1 MRFPYPFTPFRRIFH
16 TLLVAALL
24 GPAVSALRAQD
35 PSPDAP
41 DAAAAIE
48 DGDRSR
54 IENSVVKVFATKRF
68 PDVFRPW
75 TKQPPS
81 EVTGSGVVIE
91 GNRILTNSHVVLYAS
106 QVQVQASQSGDKIS
120 ATVVANSPEIDLAV
134 LELDDD
140 SFFDT
145 HPPLA
150 RTSVLP
156 EVKDTVLAYG
166 FPTGGTSLSITKGI
180 VSRIEFTPYIFPLS
194 GLRIQIDA
202 AINPGNSGG
211 PAVVGNEMIGLAFS
225 HLDKA
230 QNIGY
235 IIPNEEIELF
245 LQDIADDRYD
255 GKYGMFDEFQKLQ
268 NPALRDYLKLD
279 KETEGVVIGKVNGS
293 AEGYPLQKWDVLTEI
308 GGVNIDNEGM
318 VKISPTLRVLYGYM
332 IQKTAVN
339 GVVSTTIVRDGQRQK
354 VDVPLTTD
362 RPPLFTD
369 LKGEYPSYFVFGPL
383 VLTTVTTQMF
393 GGFNRDSLS
402 ALTHSGSPIIGRR
415 PDIPAFPGEELV
427 VVPAPFF
434 PHKLSKGYWP
444 PVGRVVKTIN
454 STPVKNL
461 KHAVEL
467 LRDSTDEFVIIEFT
481 DIGIEKVVLPREE
494 TIAAT
499 EGILEDNDVRAQGSS
514 DTMKVWEAKSGD

>member
-1 MRFPYPFTPFRRIFH
+1 MLSPLSFKPSRHALCIATFLIFSFSI
-16 TLLVAALL
+16 
-24 GPAVSALRAQD
+24 PANAEESAPED
-35 PSPDAP
+35 IPSVT
-41 DAAAAIE
+41 E
-48 DGDRSR
+48 TDRSR

-68 PDVFRPW
+68 PEVFRPW
-75 TKQPPS
+75 TKQPPQ

-91 GNRILTNSHVVLYAS
+91 GKRILTNSHVVLYAS
-106 QVQVQASQSGDKIS
+106 QVQVQASQSGDKLS
-120 ATVVANSPEIDLAV
+120 ATVVFNSPEIDLAV
-134 LELDDD
+134 LELDDE

-145 HPPLA
+145 HPPLP
-150 RTSVLP
+150 RTSALP

-211 PAVVGNEMIGLAFS
+211 PAIVGDEMIGLAFS

-245 LQDIADDRYD
+245 LQDIADGHYD

-279 KETEGVVIGKVNGS
+279 KDTEGVVIGKVNGT
-293 AEGYPLQKWDVLTEI
+293 AEGYPLRQWDVLTKI
-308 GGVNIDNEGM
+308 GGANIDNEGM
-318 VKISPTLRVLYGYM
+318 VQISPTLRVLYGYM
-332 IQKTAVN
+332 IQKAAVD
-339 GVVSTTIVRDGQRQK
+339 GVVDMTIVREGRRQEVK
-354 VDVPLTTD
+354 VPLTVD
-362 RPPLFTD
+362 RTMLFTD
-369 LKGEYPSYFVFGPL
+369 LKGEYPSYFIFGPL
-383 VLTTVTTQMF
+383 GFTSVTTQMF
-393 GGFNRDSLS
+393 GAFNRESLS
-402 ALTHSGSPIIGRR
+402 ALMHSGSPIIGRR
-415 PDIPAFPGEELV
+415 PEPPAFPGEELV

-454 STPVKNL
+454 GTPVKNL
-461 KHAVEL
+461 THAVEL
-467 LRDSTDEFVIIEFT
+467 LRDSTEEFIVIEFT
-481 DIGIEKVVLPREE
+481 DIGIEKVVLPRKEA
-494 TIAAT
+494 IAST
-499 EGILEDNDVRAQGSS
+499 ESILEDNDIRAQGSP
-514 DTMKVWEAKSGD
+514 DTMEVWNAKRRS